1 MAHVFADL
9 VKETSTTTGTGALT
23 LGGAASGFRAFSD
36 VCSNGDTAWVA
47 IRHQTADEWEIALGT
62 WATGGTLTRT
72 TTIQS
77 SNGGSAVDFSAG
89 TKDVFI
95 TAPADKVIV
104 LDDAG
109 AATIGVA
116 TATSINKVAFTAP
129 ATGATIVAT
138 DGTTTTLSGGT
149 HSGTN
154 TGDQVN
160 ITGNAATVTTNAN
173 LTGPITSVGNAT
185 SVASQTGTGSKFV
198 MDTSPTLVTPLLGTP
213 TSGVLTNCTGLPLT
227 TGVAGILPVANGGTN
242 NAFFTVSGPATS
254 AKTYTFPNAT
264 CSVLTTN
271 AVVTV
276 AQGGTGRATGT
287 TAYALVA
294 TGTTATGA
302 QQTLA
307 AGATTEILV
316 GGGAS
321 ALPVWTTATGSGA
334 PVRATSPTLVTPVLG
349 VATATS
355 INKVA
360 ITAPATGSTLT
371 VADGKTLTASN
382 TLTLTAT
389 DGSTLAVG
397 TGGTLGTGA
406 FNPFFGYAITWPC
419 IAPLDPADATTY
431 YTGALTW
438 VAALGGY
445 NKMYIPKAGT
455 VKAVYVFVQNAGT
468 TGSGETST
476 LYFVLNNTTDTSISA
491 AVTTNAA
498 NQTFSNTGLSIS
510 VAAGDYY
517 EFKWVTPTWATNPTQ
532 IRMFF
537 TVYVE

>member
-1 MAHVFADL
+1 
-9 VKETSTTTGTGALT
+9 
-23 LGGAASGFRAFSD
+23 
-36 VCSNGDTAWVA
+36 
-47 IRHQTADEWEIALGT
+47 
-62 WATGGTLTRT
+62 
-72 TTIQS
+72 
-77 SNGGSAVDFSAG
+77 
-89 TKDVFI
+89 
-95 TAPADKVIV
+95 
-104 LDDAG
+104 
-109 AATIGVA
+109 
-116 TATSINKVAFTAP
+116 
-129 ATGATIVAT
+129 
-138 DGTTTTLSGGT
+138 
-149 HSGTN
+149 
-154 TGDQVN
+154 
-160 ITGNAATVTTNAN
+160 
-173 LTGPITSVGNAT
+173 
-185 SVASQTGTGSKFV
+185 